1 MSLQYKHFSY
11 GSEGLLTRYFKNITH
26 VSKNSVLLDFTDT
39 FLYRG
44 KEKID
49 THIFKLARWIPIYL
63 QKKSISQKFL
73 TLYNTLWKGNITST
87 LICLKKIYPSFVV
100 CNHSLL
106 IRFLHLILQL
116 GGVLFNSHD
125 STRIKIGTDL
135 GENTALFILTFNDL
149 LHMKTEL
156 MQKSFSFRYWVL
168 DNSIFF
174 LQKLATDT
182 ISIGK
187 AKSLESIW
195 DKLNKL
201 LFRPEMNLAHREKI
215 VDQGAKQVFWK
226 GKYTTNILEE

>member
-1 MSLQYKHFSY
+1 
-11 GSEGLLTRYFKNITH
+11 
-26 VSKNSVLLDFTDT
+26 
-39 FLYRG
+39 
-44 KEKID
+44 
-49 THIFKLARWIPIYL
+49 
-63 QKKSISQKFL
+63 
-73 TLYNTLWKGNITST
+73 
-87 LICLKKIYPSFVV
+87 
-100 CNHSLL
+100 
-106 IRFLHLILQL
+106 
-116 GGVLFNSHD
+116 
-125 STRIKIGTDL
+125 
-135 GENTALFILTFNDL
+135 
-149 LHMKTEL
+149 MKTEL

>member
-87 LICLKKIYPSFVV
+87 LICLKKYTLLLSSAITVFLYGSFTWFFSWEV
-100 CNHSLL
+100 CSSTVM
-106 IRFLHLILQL
+106 ILHASRLAQIWEKTQRY
-116 GGVLFNSHD
+116 LF
-125 STRIKIGTDL
+125 
-135 GENTALFILTFNDL
+135 
-149 LHMKTEL
+149 
-156 MQKSFSFRYWVL
+156 
-168 DNSIFF
+168 
-174 LQKLATDT
+174 
-182 ISIGK
+182 
-187 AKSLESIW
+187 
-195 DKLNKL
+195 
-201 LFRPEMNLAHREKI
+201 
-215 VDQGAKQVFWK
+215 
-226 GKYTTNILEE
+226 